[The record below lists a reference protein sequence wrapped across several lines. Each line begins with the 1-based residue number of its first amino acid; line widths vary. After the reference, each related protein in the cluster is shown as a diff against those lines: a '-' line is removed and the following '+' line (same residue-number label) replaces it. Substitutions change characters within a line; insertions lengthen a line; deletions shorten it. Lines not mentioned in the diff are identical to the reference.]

1 MLFAMTLIII
11 GLIEGIY
18 LEIEEFSL
26 ISQKFFLRRTKQCL
40 LENGSWKPMNGY
52 HDHSIASILDC
63 IW

>member
-26 ISQKFFLRRTKQCL
+26 ISQKSFLRRTKQCL
-40 LENGSWKPMNGY
+40 LVTTIIQMHAY
-52 HDHSIASILDC
+52 
-63 IW
+63 